1 MPQDI
6 FIKGKLLNQYIYS
19 FLVLLII
26 VFSLDIFFRQT
37 VHEYIFLILAISLIG
52 FISLKDRIKNNTFF
66 RFSILFA
73 VSFLIFIFDS
83 YYSPT
88 AMVFLSYVTLVGTF
102 PVVFNL
108 KKDKNYIVILFF
120 IIAAQIIFNIL
131 TDYSLFRNKDLT
143 IHDLEFRRNSEV
155 FQLVYFITM
164 NVYFIYKLQMGKLV
178 HANSNF
184 NNYQL
189 DKSNTPSVSVKE
201 LHQLAITNNPIF
213 LSEFRSVFPDFEAK
227 LLELAPN
234 MIISELEICA
244 FIKLNISTKEIA
256 SYTKSSIRAVEGKK
270 YRIRK
275 KLALDKE
282 VDLYVYINK
291 I

>member
-19 FLVLLII
+19 FLALLII
-26 VFSLDIFFRQT
+26 VFFLDIFFAQT
-37 VHEYIFLILAISLIG
+37 IHVYISLSLSILLVI
-52 FISLKDRIKNNTFF
+52 FIYLKDQLKNNTFF
-66 RFSILFA
+66 RFCILLG
-73 VSFLIFIFDS
+73 VSFIIFIFDS

-88 AMVFLSYVTLVGTF
+88 AMVFLSYVILVGTF

-108 KKDKNYIVILFF
+108 SKDKSYIITLFL
-120 IIAAQIIFNIL
+120 IIASQIIINIS
-131 TDYSLFRNKDLT
+131 TNYNLFRGRDLT
-143 IHDLEFRRNSEV
+143 NRDIEFRRANEV

-164 NVYFIYKLQMGKLV
+164 NVYFIYKLQMVKLL
-178 HANSNF
+178 H
-184 NNYQL
+184 L
-189 DKSNTPSVSVKE
+189 KEENTDTIERLHIPLASVKE
-201 LHQLAITNNPIF
+201 LQQLAITNNPIF
-213 LSEFRSVFPDFEAK
+213 LSEFRSVFPDFETK

-244 FIKLNISTKEIA
+244 FVKLNITTKEIA

-282 VDLYVYINK
+282 LDLYVYINK

>member
-19 FLVLLII
+19 FLALLII
-26 VFSLDIFFRQT
+26 VFLLDIFFAQT
-37 VHEYIFLILAISLIG
+37 IHIYISLGLCILLVV
-52 FISLKDRIKNNTFF
+52 FIYLKDQLKNNTFF
-66 RFSILFA
+66 RFCILFG

-102 PVVFNL
+102 PVVLNL
-108 KKDKNYIVILFF
+108 NKDKNYIIILFL
-120 IIAAQIIFNIL
+120 IIAFQIILNIS
-131 TDYSLFRNKDLT
+131 TDYNLFRNENLT
-143 IHDLEFRRNSEV
+143 TNDIEFRRGNEV

-164 NVYFIYKLQMGKLV
+164 NVYFIYKLQTAKLLHIKEKSSKV
-178 HANSNF
+178 LERLPVP
-184 NNYQL
+184 L
-189 DKSNTPSVSVKE
+189 DSVKE
-201 LHQLAITNNPIF
+201 LQQLAITNNPIF
-213 LSEFRSVFPDFEAK
+213 LSEFRSVFPDFEIK

-244 FIKLNISTKEIA
+244 FVKLNITTKEIA

-282 VDLYVYINK
+282 TDLYVYINK

>member
-19 FLVLLII
+19 FLTLLII
-26 VFSLDIFFRQT
+26 VFFLDIFFAQT
-37 VHEYIFLILAISLIG
+37 IHIYISIGLCLLLIV
-52 FISLKDRIKNNTFF
+52 FIYLKDQLKNNTFF
-66 RFSILFA
+66 RFCILLG
-73 VSFLIFIFDS
+73 VSFIIFIFDS

-102 PVVFNL
+102 PVVLNL
-108 KKDKNYIVILFF
+108 SKDKIYIIILFL
-120 IIAAQIIFNIL
+120 IIAFQIILNIS
-131 TDYSLFRNKDLT
+131 TGYNLFRSKDLT
-143 IHDLEFRRNSEV
+143 NRDIEFRRANEV

-164 NVYFIYKLQMGKLV
+164 NVYFIYKLQMLKLL
-178 HANSNF
+178 HS
-184 NNYQL
+184 
-189 DKSNTPSVSVKE
+189 KEENTDTIEKLHIPLASVKE
-201 LHQLAITNNPIF
+201 LQQLAITNNPIF
-213 LSEFRSVFPDFEAK
+213 LSEFRSVFPDFETK

-244 FIKLNISTKEIA
+244 FVKLNITTKEIA

-282 VDLYVYINK
+282 LDLYVYINK